1 MIILFIIIIIICIA
15 IVFYLIKKSD
25 PKVTQ
30 DKIVSSEKKSLEPK
44 TIHESTSNSNIEL
57 NELTSKPLGKNKFLY
72 PENPMGKLE
81 EGVEY
86 DS

>member
-1 MIILFIIIIIICIA
+1 MIVLFIAIACIA
-15 IVFYLIKKSD
+15 IVFYLIPKSV
-25 PKVTQ
+25 PKESAN
-30 DKIVSSEKKSLEPK
+30 KIVSSEMRSLEPK
-44 TIHESTSNSNIEL
+44 TTHESASNSNVEP
-57 NELTSKPLGKNKFLY
+57 NELSSKPLGKNKFLY